1 MARDITIP
9 SLGVA
14 MENAL
19 VVVWLKQEG
28 DQVEADEP
36 VVEIETDKSTMELV
50 APVSGQLGPHLYA
63 EGALVAVGVA
73 VAAVYPADSDPP
85 APADGG
91 HAPEGLD
98 HPTVNAPAAGVEPGA
113 PRHRSATART
123 PHRASPRARRLAESQ
138 RGAPAATPAPAIPM
152 PVRGGRFR
160 ELIAARVSESWQSTP
175 HFSVVRDIE
184 VEQLRAE
191 LDRLKAAGH
200 ALTIT
205 DLLLRAHA
213 LALAAEFDAVA
224 ASDLGLA
231 VASEHGVMIPVV
243 RNVLGRALDDLAA
256 ARQAA
261 VGRGRAGRLA
271 PDDLD
276 LPSSTLSNLG
286 TLAIDAFTGIIAVG
300 QTSVVT
306 VGRIKRVPCVIGDEV
321 VAREMLTAT
330 INADHRVLDGADAAR
345 ILVSFAAQLENPTLV
360 VKEGSLVD

>member
-1 MARDITIP
+1 
-9 SLGVA
+9 
-14 MENAL
+14 
-19 VVVWLKQEG
+19 
-28 DQVEADEP
+28 
-36 VVEIETDKSTMELV
+36 
-50 APVSGQLGPHLYA
+50 
-63 EGALVAVGVA
+63 
-73 VAAVYPADSDPP
+73 
-85 APADGG
+85 
-91 HAPEGLD
+91 
-98 HPTVNAPAAGVEPGA
+98 
-113 PRHRSATART
+113 
-123 PHRASPRARRLAESQ
+123 
-138 RGAPAATPAPAIPM
+138 M

-306 VGRIKRVPCVIGDEV
+306 VGRIKRVPCVIGDEI

-360 VKEGSLVD
+360 VKEGSVVD